1 MPAIMQGGRV
11 EVGAP
16 TGRWQLVVVYRGKH
30 DPLCVTY
37 LAALQ
42 VRLCGQ
48 GVGWQCRLGVDKRCR
63 MSLAAHSCS
72 LLCCTRTCVGQ
83 FFCRDTTAA
92 FLPAAASTSLPLPLC
107 CAPFPSKQLT
117 HAPCPGST

>member
-1 MPAIMQGGRV
+1 M

-42 VRLCGQ
+42 VQAAGQ
-48 GVGWQCRLGVDKRCR
+48 Y
-63 MSLAAHSCS
+63 S
-72 LLCCTRTCVGQ
+72 LLMM
-83 FFCRDTTAA
+83 
-92 FLPAAASTSLPLPLC
+92 P
-107 CAPFPSKQLT
+107 
-117 HAPCPGST
+117 